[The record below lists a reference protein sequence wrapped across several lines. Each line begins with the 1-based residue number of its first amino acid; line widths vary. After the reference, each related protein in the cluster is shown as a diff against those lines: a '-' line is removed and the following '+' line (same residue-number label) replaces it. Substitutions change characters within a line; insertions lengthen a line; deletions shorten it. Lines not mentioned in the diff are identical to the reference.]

1 MSSIDLMPSF
11 TGNIGID
18 SLFAA
23 YLLTG
28 VTIGFG
34 HCIGMCGP
42 LVISFSMALGQRD
55 ATVPHL
61 MYHCGRILTYMVLGA
76 AMGATG
82 SFTIIAVHVGTLQ
95 VGAMLFAGALV
106 IVMGLAMGEWV
117 PQIRILNAQCTPF
130 GPLARLFKKLSRS
143 TSVMSYL
150 SLGLMLGLLP
160 CGPVYTALLGAARA
174 GMAAPR
180 IHQGMFTGMIL
191 MAAFGLGT
199 VPALFIVGKAANA
212 GWMKYRTKFNKA
224 GALFMIV
231 LGVYYIWGAFRY

>member
-1 MSSIDLMPSF
+1 MSFIDLMPSF
-11 TGNIGID
+11 TGNIGTD

-42 LVISFSMALGQRD
+42 LVISFSLSLGRKD

-61 MYHCGRILTYMVLGA
+61 LYHCGRILTYTVLGA
-76 AMGATG
+76 AMGASG
-82 SFTIIAVHVGTLQ
+82 SFTIIAVHVGALQ
-95 VGAMLFAGALV
+95 VGAMLFAGGVV

-117 PQIRILNAQCTPF
+117 PQIRILNPQCTPF
-130 GPLARLFKKLSRS
+130 GPLARLFKELSRR
-143 TSVMSYL
+143 TSAMSYL
-150 SLGLMLGLLP
+150 LLGLMLGLLP
-160 CGPVYTALLGAARA
+160 CGPVYTALLGAAGA
-174 GMAAPR
+174 GMAAPH
-180 IHQGMFTGMIL
+180 ILQGMFTGMIL

-199 VPALFIVGKAANA
+199 VPALFIVGKASNS

-224 GALFMIV
+224 GAVFMIV
-231 LGVYYIWGAFRY
+231 LGVYYIWGALRY